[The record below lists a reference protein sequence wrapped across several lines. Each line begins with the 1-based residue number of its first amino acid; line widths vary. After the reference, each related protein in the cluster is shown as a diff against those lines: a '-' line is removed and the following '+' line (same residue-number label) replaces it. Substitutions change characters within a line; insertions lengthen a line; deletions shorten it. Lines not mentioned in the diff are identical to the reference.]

1 MSIEIKVPQ
10 AGESITEGVL
20 GRWLVADG
28 AMATK
33 GAPVFE
39 LETDKTNTEVPAPE
53 SGVLK
58 HLVKEGE
65 VVLVG
70 ATVGSIDAAGV
81 ATAAPASV
89 EAKPAAS
96 PATAK
101 AAAFATPPARAA
113 VVATAPPPV
122 APPPAA
128 KHSANGKPAFATPLA
143 KRIMAE
149 HGLDSGAITPSGH
162 HGRIVRADVL
172 HHIEMLSKSGPAVA
186 RHTPVMSGGRATRR
200 VPLGIVRKTFMQRL
214 LRGKQTA
221 AMLTTFNEIDMS
233 AVIALRARY
242 GESFQKRH
250 GAPLSD
256 MAFFVRASVDAL
268 RLVTRANAMIEGDE
282 IVSFDFCDIGFAI
295 DTAHG
300 SVIPVLRNAQ
310 DLSLPA
316 IARNIAETTTRA
328 KEGKLGLA
336 EISGGT
342 FTILNDGVHGALIS
356 TPMLNTPQ
364 TAVLGLHKV
373 MDRPVADERRAVVA
387 RPMMH
392 VALSYDHRML
402 DGKDAVEFLIRIKEC
417 VEAPERLLLEV

>member
-1 MSIEIKVPQ
+1 MTIEIVVPQ

-70 ATVGSIDAAGV
+70 ATVGSIDAKGV
-81 ATAAPASV
+81 VSAAPAAAS
-89 EAKPAAS
+89 KPAAAA
-96 PATAK
+96 ATAK
-101 AAAFATPPARAA
+101 AEAFATPAKTAS
-113 VVATAPPPV
+113 VATASKPV

-128 KHSANGKPAFATPLA
+128 HSQNGKPAFATPLA
-143 KRIMAE
+143 KRIIAE
-149 HGLDSGAITPSGH
+149 HGVDSAAITPSGY
-162 HGRIVRADVL
+162 HGRILGADVL
-172 HHIEMLSKSGPAVA
+172 HHIEMLSKPGAAVV
-186 RHTPVMSGGRATRR
+186 RHTPVMAGGRATRR

-233 AVIALRARY
+233 AVISLRARY
-242 GESFQKRH
+242 GEAFAKRH

-295 DTAHG
+295 DTPQG
-300 SVIPVLRNAQ
+300 SAIPVLRNAHE
-310 DLSLPA
+310 LSLPA
-316 IARNIAETTTRA
+316 IARSVAEATARA
-328 KEGKLGLA
+328 SEGKLGLA
-336 EISGGT
+336 ELSGGT
-342 FTILNDGVHGALIS
+342 FTILNDGAHGALVS

-364 TAVLGLHKV
+364 TAVLGMHKV
-373 MDRPVADERRAVVA
+373 MDRPVADDRKSVVA

-417 VEAPERLLLEV
+417 IEAPERLLLEV

>member
-1 MSIEIKVPQ
+1 MTIEIKVPQ

-20 GRWLVADG
+20 GRWLIADG

-65 VVLVG
+65 TVLVG
-70 ATVGSIDAAGV
+70 ATVGSIEGS
-81 ATAAPASV
+81 ATPTEA
-89 EAKPAAS
+89 AKPSAAS
-96 PATAK
+96 KLAAASMAK
-101 AAAFATPPARAA
+101 AAAFATPAK
-113 VVATAPPPV
+113 TAPVPV
-122 APPPAA
+122 APPPVLAPRPA
-128 KHSANGKPAFATPLA
+128 IHATNGHRALATPLA

-149 HGLDSGAITPSGH
+149 HGLDSSAITPSGL
-162 HGRIVRADVL
+162 HGRIVRADVI
-172 HHIEMLSKSGPAVA
+172 HHIEMLSKPGAAVT
-186 RHTPVMSGGRATRR
+186 RHTPVMAGGRATRR
-200 VPLGIVRKTFMQRL
+200 VPLGVLRKTFMQRL
-214 LRGKQTA
+214 MRGKQTA

-233 AVIALRARY
+233 AVIELRAKY
-242 GESFQKRH
+242 GEAFAKRH
-250 GAPLSD
+250 AAPMSD
-256 MAFFVRASVDAL
+256 MAFFVRASVSAL
-268 RLVTRANAMIEGDE
+268 KLVTRANAMIEGDE
-282 IVSFDFCDIGFAI
+282 IVSFDFCDIGFAV
-295 DTAHG
+295 DTPHG
-300 SVIPVLRNAQ
+300 SAIPVMRNAQ
-310 DLSLPA
+310 GLAFPE
-316 IARNIAETTTRA
+316 IARLVADATARA
-328 KEGKLGLA
+328 NGGKLALS
-336 EISGGT
+336 ELSGGT
-342 FTILNDGVHGALIS
+342 FTILNDGVYGALVS

-373 MDRPVADERRAVVA
+373 MDRPVADDRKSAVA